1 MMINAQ
7 YILIVGALLVPLADL
22 LRRELNAKSTKIINY
37 LTLSILLLS
46 FIFEVLFG
54 NIQSTLFNSIDYSY
68 FINSF
73 ILLLS
78 TLIFSFMLLHFDRL
92 DTYIDV
98 FFIITVL
105 GATLMVI
112 SSNFLSL
119 IISLEMMSI
128 PSYAL
133 VLIVKDK
140 KHLEGTFKYLFISM
154 LSIALLVFGS
164 SLIFL
169 SSGSL
174 SFSSLSTV
182 NYLLFLP
189 GIAIVLAGIAYEA
202 TLVPFHSWAP
212 DTYDA
217 ADSTITAFLSS
228 VPKAAG
234 LIVIVHIFTYAFPLA
249 EKFMLVTLMTLA
261 IATIIVPSII
271 AISQSKLKRMLI
283 YSSIA
288 QSGFAFV
295 GVSLLSTI
303 SVYSAVFYVF
313 AFATADALVFLSLS
327 MLESK
332 GVYLI
337 SDLGKAKN
345 LGIVPVLGLSLGLLS
360 LAGFPPTIG
369 FFGKLLIFMSLIF
382 QGYVWV
388 VIVLIAI
395 LLLSTFYYYNVFRN
409 MYRRKYSLIKSV
421 PIKSDIRWAL
431 KEAIIIILMAIVF
444 AGVALIGAA

>member
-1 MMINAQ
+1 MMNVQ
-7 YILIVGALLVPLADL
+7 YMLIIGALLVPLVDL
-22 LRRELNAKSTKIINY
+22 LRRLLKVKSTKFIHY
-37 LTLSILLLS
+37 LTVIILVLA
-46 FIFEVLFG
+46 FVFELLFG
-54 NIQSTLFNSIDYSY
+54 NLQSSLFNSTSYSY
-68 FINSF
+68 FINGF

-78 TLIFSFMLLHFDRL
+78 TLIFSFMVLHFDKL
-92 DTYIDV
+92 DNYIDTL
-98 FFIITVL
+98 FIMTVL
-105 GATLMVI
+105 GATLTVI

-119 IISLEMMSI
+119 IISLELMSI

-140 KHLEGTFKYLFISM
+140 RHLEGTFKYLFISI

-174 SFSSLSTV
+174 SFSSVSTV

-189 GIAIVLAGIAYEA
+189 GIAIVLAGVSYEA

-217 ADSTITAFLSS
+217 ADSTVTAFLSS

-234 LIVIVHIFTYAFPLA
+234 LIAIIHLFIYAFPLA
-249 EKFMLVTLMTLA
+249 QKFMLVVLMTLA

-303 SVYSAVFYVF
+303 SIYSAVFYVF
-313 AFATADALVFLSLS
+313 AFATADALVFLSFS
-327 MLESK
+327 MLESR
-332 GVYLI
+332 GVSLI

-345 LGIVPVLGLSLGLLS
+345 LSRVSIAGLSLGLLS

-382 QGYVWV
+382 QGYVWI
-388 VIVLIAI
+388 VIVLIA
-395 LLLSTFYYYNVFRN
+395 LLLFSTFYYYNVFRK
-409 MYRRKYSLIKSV
+409 MYRKGPFSVKSNYIK
-421 PIKSDIRWAL
+421 PDIKWVL
-431 KEAIIIILMAIVF
+431 KEAIIIILMVMIF
-444 AGVALIGAA
+444 AGIMLVSAA

>member
-1 MMINAQ
+1 MINAQ
-7 YILIVGALLVPLADL
+7 YILIVGALLVPLVDL
-22 LRRELNAKSTKIINY
+22 LRRELNVKATKIINY

-54 NIQSTLFNSIDYSY
+54 NIQSTLFNSVDYSY

-78 TLIFSFMLLHFDRL
+78 TLIFSFMLLHFEKL

-154 LSIALLVFGS
+154 LSIAFLVFGS

-217 ADSTITAFLSS
+217 ADSTVTAFLSS

-249 EKFMLVTLMTLA
+249 EEFMLVTLMILA
-261 IATIIVPSII
+261 MATIIVPSII

-345 LGIVPVLGLSLGLLS
+345 LGMVPVLGLSLGLLS

-388 VIVLIAI
+388 VIVLIAV
-395 LLLSTFYYYNVFRN
+395 LLFSTFYYYNVFRN
-409 MYRRKYSLIKSV
+409 MYRRKYFLTKFV

-444 AGVALIGAA
+444 AGVALISAA